1 MKGLITAAFA
11 ALAAC
16 SLTALPVRADEAAGN
31 AALARMLEAGWG
43 TNTSFRTA
51 GNQQADAA
59 FAAAGRLPPALYA
72 VAVMYIKQ
80 GRYADAQKTIDEL
93 LAREESH
100 LPGQRARVWLSVI
113 LKNYEVAMVAAEE
126 LAEAVPAGAATDKD
140 EEEAQ
145 RELVAFL
152 GRIYGFLGGP
162 AAANVKIEDR
172 KASERKLL
180 ARLTTERVTLFEEAR
195 DGVLQK
201 HLELI
206 DAKDATADAA
216 KEAAEDAKAKTLEE
230 IASQRED
237 RAARL
242 KELQERRDKLQ
253 SELRDELAQ
262 IAKEDRPLVNEL
274 AGLERR
280 AATIN
285 RELLLIQR
293 QIGSLQAFLDREE
306 DPNKRQFWLAEIDR
320 AVIVGSRIDASLVQL
335 NRLAAGVQ
343 SQRQALAARQQKAQA
358 DIGGQIKRINDEA
371 SELARREKRAAGM
384 EKRAERATT
393 STPAA
398 ALALRATAGALAT
411 YDPFPVEQEKARIL
425 EGLK

>member
-1 MKGLITAAFA
+1 MKGLLTA
-11 ALAAC
+11 ALAALATLP
-16 SLTALPVRADEAAGN
+16 LTAQPAQADDAA
-31 AALARMLEAGWG
+31 AHAPLARMLEAGWG

-59 FAAAGRLPPALYA
+59 FAAAGRSPQVLYA

-80 GRYADAQKTIDEL
+80 GRYAEAQKSIDEL
-93 LAREESH
+93 LAREASH
-100 LPGQRARVWLSVI
+100 LPGKRAKVWLSVI
-113 LKNYEVAMVAAEE
+113 LKDYGVALVAAEK
-126 LAEAVPAGAATDKD
+126 LAADLPSGDAEK
-140 EEEAQ
+140 EKEEAH
-145 RELVAFL
+145 RETLAFL

-162 AAANVKIEDR
+162 AAANVKIEER
-172 KASERKLL
+172 KASERKIL
-180 ARLTTERVTLFEEAR
+180 ARLTTEHRALFEEAR

-206 DAKDATADAA
+206 DAKEATTDAA
-216 KEAAEDAKAKTLEE
+216 KEAAEDAKAKTLDE
-230 IASQRED
+230 IAKERED

-262 IAKEDRPLVNEL
+262 IAKEDRPLLNEL

-280 AATIN
+280 ARTIN
-285 RELLLIQR
+285 RELLRIQG
-293 QIGSLQAFLDREE
+293 QISGLQGFLDREQ
-306 DPNKRQFWLAEIDR
+306 DPNKRQFWLDEIDR
-320 AVIVGSRIDASLVQL
+320 LVNVGSRIDANLAQL

-343 SQRQALAARQQKAQA
+343 SQRQTLAARQQKAQA

-371 SELARREKRAAGM
+371 NELARREKRAAGM
-384 EKRAERATT
+384 ERRAERATT

-411 YDPFPVEQEKARIL
+411 YDPFPLEQERARIL
-425 EGLK
+425 ETLK